1 MSLYDFLLIF
11 HLLLFV
17 YWLGGD
23 LGVFY
28 SSGMV
33 VDPELS
39 NSARV
44 TAAKIMVNLDFVP
57 RICMTLMLTVGGL
70 LSEQVGIGH
79 PLWQTIG
86 FLALGPG
93 WLAMVLFL
101 HFKHGTPLSDLVT
114 KIDYYFR
121 WALIVYLCFSVTFYT
136 FVSDRLAT
144 APWISAKL
152 GVFAFLVFCGLMIRK
167 FIPDYGIGIAKLRN
181 DEVSDEINA
190 SMLASLNKC
199 RPFVLAIWAGLLV
212 ECYLGVAKPG
222 DEPRVM
228 EIFGSLGPFI
238 GM

>member
-1 MSLYDFLLIF
+1 MSLYDFLVIF

-33 VDPELS
+33 VDPKLS

-70 LSEQVGIGH
+70 LTEEIGLEH
-79 PLWQTIG
+79 PLWQTLG

-93 WLAMVLFL
+93 WLAMVLFI
-101 HFKHGTPLSDLVT
+101 HFNEGTPLGKLVT

-121 WALIVYLCFSVTFYT
+121 WVLVVYLCCSVTYYT
-136 FVSDRLAT
+136 FITDRLAT
-144 APWISAKL
+144 APWVSAKL
-152 GVFAFLVFCGLMIRK
+152 GIFAFLVFCGLRIRK
-167 FIPDYGIGIAKLRN
+167 YIPDYAIGIGKLRN

-190 SMLASLNKC
+190 AMIVSLKQC
-199 RPFVLAIWAGLLV
+199 RPYVLSIWVGLLI
-212 ECYLGVAKPG
+212 ECYLGVARPG
-222 DEPRVM
+222 DQERVTDVL
-228 EIFGSLGPFI
+228 GSLAPLV

>member
-1 MSLYDFLLIF
+1 MSLYDFLVIF

-70 LSEQVGIGH
+70 LSGEIGIEH
-79 PLWQTIG
+79 PLWQTLG
-86 FLALGPG
+86 FIALGPA
-93 WLAMVLFL
+93 WLAMVIYL
-101 HFKHGTPLSDLVT
+101 HVAHGTELSKTVT

-121 WALIVYLCFSVTFYT
+121 WVLVVYLICSVTFYT
-136 FVSDRLAT
+136 FFSERLAT

-152 GVFAFLVFCGLMIRK
+152 GVFAVLVFCGLMIRK
-167 FIPDYGIGIAKLRN
+167 YIPDYAIGIGKLRN

-190 SMLASLNKC
+190 SMIASLNKC
-199 RPFVLAIWAGLLV
+199 RPFVLAIWAGLLI
-212 ECYLGVAKPG
+212 ECYLGVAQPG
-222 DEPRVM
+222 DQPRVM
-228 EIFGSLGPFI
+228 EILGSLAPLG
-238 GM
+238 GL

>member
-1 MSLYDFLLIF
+1 MSLYDLLLIF

-33 VDPELS
+33 VDPKLS
-39 NSARV
+39 NAARV

-70 LSEQVGIGH
+70 LSGEIGIEH

-86 FLALGPG
+86 FIALGPG

-101 HFKHGTPLSDLVT
+101 HFNHGTPLSNLVT

-121 WALIVYLCFSVTFYT
+121 WALVVYLFASVTFYT
-136 FVSDRLAT
+136 FFSDRLDT
-144 APWISAKL
+144 APWVSAKL
-152 GVFAFLVFCGLMIRK
+152 AIFAVLVFCGLMIRK
-167 FIPDYGIGIAKLRN
+167 YIPDYAIGIGKLRN
-181 DEVSDEINA
+181 DEVTDEINA

-199 RPFVLAIWAGLLV
+199 RPFVVAIWIGLLL
-212 ECYLGVAKPG
+212 ECVIGVVKPG
-222 DEPRVM
+222 DQERVTDVLS
-228 EIFGSLGPFI
+228 SLAPFVGI
-238 GM
+238 